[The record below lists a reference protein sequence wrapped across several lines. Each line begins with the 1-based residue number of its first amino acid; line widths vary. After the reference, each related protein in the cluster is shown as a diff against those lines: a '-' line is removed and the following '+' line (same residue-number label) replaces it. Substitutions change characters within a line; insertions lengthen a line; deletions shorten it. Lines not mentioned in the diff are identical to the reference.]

1 MQQPD
6 LLGSKFIR
14 ESVQRIPFRK
24 NEMIRYNFTSRMN
37 ISLMEVVLSKLRNY
51 FSLVGIAGVVIAL
64 DQWTKYLVR
73 LGLEEGAS
81 WSPYDWLMPYAR
93 IIHWTN
99 TGAAFGLFKSGG
111 LVITVIAILVS
122 LAILYYFPRIPSAQ
136 VALRLAMA
144 MQLGGAMGNLID
156 RLIHGTVTDFISV
169 GSFPVF
175 NVADACISI
184 GVAILVAAMWI
195 EERRERSKEVEE
207 HATIQSNAGVGVPEG
222 ERLTE

>member
-1 MQQPD
+1 MD
-6 LLGSKFIR
+6 IR
-14 ESVQRIPFRK
+14 
-24 NEMIRYNFTSRMN
+24 
-37 ISLMEVVLSKLRNY
+37 LMEVVVSKVRKY
-51 FSLVGIAGVVIAL
+51 FFLVGIAGVVIAL

-73 LGLEEGAS
+73 SRLEVGAS

-93 IIHWTN
+93 IINWNN
-99 TGAAFGLFKSGG
+99 TGAAFGLFKSWG

-136 VALRLAMA
+136 VALRLAMS

-184 GVAILVAAMWI
+184 GVAILVAARWL
-195 EERRERSKEVEE
+195 EERRERSK
-207 HATIQSNAGVGVPEG
+207 IQSNAGVGVPEG
-222 ERLTE
+222 DRLAE

>member
-1 MQQPD
+1 
-6 LLGSKFIR
+6 
-14 ESVQRIPFRK
+14 
-24 NEMIRYNFTSRMN
+24 MIRYNPTSLIN
-37 ISLMEVVLSKLRNY
+37 IGLMEAILSKVRDY
-51 FSLVGIAGVVIAL
+51 FTLLGIAGMVIAL

-73 LGLEEGAS
+73 FNLEQGAS
-81 WSPYDWLMPYAR
+81 WSPFNWLMPYAR

-122 LAILYYFPRIPSAQ
+122 LAILYYFPRVPAAQ
-136 VALRLAMA
+136 VALRSALA
-144 MQLGGAMGNLID
+144 MQLGGAVGNLID

-184 GVAILVAAMWI
+184 GVAILMAAMWV
-195 EERRERSKEVEE
+195 EERRGRFEEVKE
-207 HATIQSNAGVGVPEG
+207 HTSMQSDAGEGSSEG
-222 ERLTE
+222 ERLVE

>member
-1 MQQPD
+1 M
-6 LLGSKFIR
+6 KI
-14 ESVQRIPFRK
+14 
-24 NEMIRYNFTSRMN
+24 N
-37 ISLMEVVLSKLRNY
+37 LMEVVVSKVRKY
-51 FSLVGIAGVVIAL
+51 FFLVGIAGGVIAL

-73 LGLEEGAS
+73 FRLEEGTS
-81 WSPYDWLMPYAR
+81 WSPFEWLMPYAR

-99 TGAAFGLFKSGG
+99 TGAAFGLFKSWG

-122 LAILYYFPRIPSAQ
+122 LAILYYFPRIPSSQ

-156 RLIHGTVTDFISV
+156 RLIHGTVTDFVSV
-169 GSFPVF
+169 GTFPVF

-184 GVAILVAAMWI
+184 GVAILVVAMLT

-207 HATIQSNAGVGVPEG
+207 HATIQSNTGVGVAEG
-222 ERLTE
+222 ERLAE

>member
-1 MQQPD
+1 
-6 LLGSKFIR
+6 
-14 ESVQRIPFRK
+14 
-24 NEMIRYNFTSRMN
+24 
-37 ISLMEVVLSKLRNY
+37 
-51 FSLVGIAGVVIAL
+51 
-64 DQWTKYLVR
+64 
-73 LGLEEGAS
+73 
-81 WSPYDWLMPYAR
+81 
-93 IIHWTN
+93 
-99 TGAAFGLFKSGG
+99 
-111 LVITVIAILVS
+111 
-122 LAILYYFPRIPSAQ
+122 
-136 VALRLAMA
+136 MA